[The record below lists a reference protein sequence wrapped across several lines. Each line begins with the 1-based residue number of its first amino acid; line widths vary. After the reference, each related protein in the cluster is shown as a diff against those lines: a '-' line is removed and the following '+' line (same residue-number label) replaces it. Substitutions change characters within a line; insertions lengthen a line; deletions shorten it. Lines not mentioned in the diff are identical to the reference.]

1 MGPVLKWFTPN
12 LYDTRLGPIA
22 STKSISTLHLRYL
35 KVLSADYYGSHYA
48 TIRFLVAFLF
58 FFFSK
63 NSRSSRDS
71 RIKRSAFLFSFFFF
85 GNVSIR
91 NLNFGHVEKFNQLMS
106 LTEIRRT
113 DYVIIYSI
121 SIYIHANS
129 LTNKEPKVIYF
140 VYEFF
145 TSRNEKKKITSRPS
159 SLFIPLLPFSKTS
172 KTIK

>member
-1 MGPVLKWFTPN
+1 MIYTE
-12 LYDTRLGPIA
+12 
-22 STKSISTLHLRYL
+22 SLRYSIGPDRIYR
-35 KVLSADYYGSHYA
+35 VHFNAPFTLSESIICRLLWLALCDDPFSRC
-48 TIRFLVAFLF
+48 ISF

-71 RIKRSAFLFSFFFF
+71 RIKRSAFLFSFFF

>member
-1 MGPVLKWFTPN
+1 MIYTE
-12 LYDTRLGPIA
+12 
-22 STKSISTLHLRYL
+22 SLRYSIGPDRIYR
-35 KVLSADYYGSHYA
+35 VHFNAPFTLSESIICRLLWLALCDDP
-48 TIRFLVAFLF
+48 
-58 FFFSK
+58 FS
-63 NSRSSRDS
+63 RC
-71 RIKRSAFLFSFFFF
+71 ISFFFF
-85 GNVSIR
+85 RKIR
-91 NLNFGHVEKFNQLMS
+91 DRREIAGLSVARFFFLSFFLVMSQFEIKFHVEKFNQLMS

-121 SIYIHANS
+121 SIYIHVNS

>member
-1 MGPVLKWFTPN
+1 MIYTE
-12 LYDTRLGPIA
+12 
-22 STKSISTLHLRYL
+22 SLRYSIGPDRIYQ
-35 KVLSADYYGSHYA
+35 VHFNAPFTLSESIICRLLWLALCDDPFSRC
-48 TIRFLVAFLF
+48 IS

-113 DYVIIYSI
+113 YYVIIYSI
-121 SIYIHANS
+121 SIYIHVNS

-145 TSRNEKKKITSRPS
+145 TSKNEKKKITSRPS
-159 SLFIPLLPFSKTS
+159 SLFIPLLSFSKIS

>member
-22 STKSISTLHLRYL
+22 STESISTLHLRYL

-71 RIKRSAFLFSFFFF
+71 RIKRSAFLFSFFF

-121 SIYIHANS
+121 SIYIHVNS

-145 TSRNEKKKITSRPS
+145 TSRNEKKKNNITSLV
-159 SLFIPLLPFSKTS
+159 SLYPFI
-172 KTIK
+172 TILKNIKDD

>member
-22 STKSISTLHLRYL
+22 STESISTLHLRYL

-58 FFFSK
+58 FFFRK
-63 NSRSSRDS
+63 IRDRREIAGLS
-71 RIKRSAFLFSFFFF
+71 VARFFFLSFFF

-121 SIYIHANS
+121 SIYIHVNS

-145 TSRNEKKKITSRPS
+145 TSRKKK
-159 SLFIPLLPFSKTS
+159 
-172 KTIK
+172 

>member
-1 MGPVLKWFTPN
+1 MIYTE
-12 LYDTRLGPIA
+12 
-22 STKSISTLHLRYL
+22 SLRYSIGPDRIYR
-35 KVLSADYYGSHYA
+35 VHFNAPFTLSESIICRLLWLALCDDPFSRC
-48 TIRFLVAFLF
+48 ISF

-121 SIYIHANS
+121 SIYIHVNS

>member
-1 MGPVLKWFTPN
+1 MIYTE
-12 LYDTRLGPIA
+12 
-22 STKSISTLHLRYL
+22 SLRYSIGPDRIYR
-35 KVLSADYYGSHYA
+35 VHFNAPFTLSESIICRLLWLALCDDPFSRC
-48 TIRFLVAFLF
+48 ISF
-58 FFFSK
+58 FFFFRK
-63 NSRSSRDS
+63 IRDRREIAGLS
-71 RIKRSAFLFSFFFF
+71 VARFFFLSFFF

-121 SIYIHANS
+121 SIYIHVNS

-145 TSRNEKKKITSRPS
+145 TSRNEKKKITSRSS